1 MPTGAKKISQLPA
14 LTRNDSEII
23 PVVQDDGL
31 GNLTTGTLPI
41 ADLGTDTNIYNT
53 DGTLTGN
60 RTVTQAGNS
69 LTFLGTT
76 NGVVVESASTTRSL
90 YGLNTGNGI
99 GVLGVGGVE
108 DGVRGESNSGAGV
121 SGLSNTS
128 YGGEFIG
135 ASGILGQGT
144 TYGVVGVS
152 VGSGVYAYSTGSGYG
167 VVPYEN
173 TGSAGALNCQGK
185 ALFNGTAAT
194 GSSLVQI
201 DSTTQ
206 GVLLPRMT
214 TTQRNAIASPATGLE
229 IYNTTTNRK
238 EVYNG
243 TFWQGISMRFLQIQH
258 AAWSPVDAQTVAFG
272 VLPLIPVTATISPA
286 PYEIVMRGNGV
297 IRGCDFESYA
307 SGVAGTNESWSLYVR
322 HQGTDYLVQTVSAS
336 AAVRKFS
343 NTSLNIPY
351 VSGDIVRMVFVN
363 PTWATN
369 PTLVGGG
376 GFLTLQ

>member
-41 ADLGTDTNIYNT
+41 SDLGTDTNFANT
-53 DGTLTGN
+53 NLTLTGN
-60 RTVTQAGNS
+60 RTHNLASYDLQYNNAHILAYGTDTQTIFAQ
-69 LTFLGTT
+69 
-76 NGVVVESASTTRSL
+76 
-90 YGLNTGNGI
+90 NTGKGN
-99 GVLGVGGVE
+99 
-108 DGVRGESNSGAGV
+108 
-121 SGLSNTS
+121 
-128 YGGEFIG
+128 
-135 ASGILGQGT
+135 
-144 TYGVVGVS
+144 GVVGVADS
-152 VGSGVYAYSTGSGYG
+152 
-167 VVPYEN
+167 
-173 TGSAGALNCQGK
+173 
-185 ALFNGTAAT
+185 AT
-194 GSSLVQI
+194 GVAGSSTSGNGVSGSSSSGIGVAGESATSKAGDFRGDFLVETYSGATGAI
-201 DSTTQ
+201 AASAITEIRSTTK

-243 TFWQGISMRFLQIQH
+243 TFWQGISMRFLQVLFST
-258 AAWSPVDAQTVAFG
+258 WNPTDAQTVAFG
-272 VLPLIPVTATISPA
+272 MAAGTPQLASLSPA

-297 IRGCDFESYA
+297 IRGCDFTTFCT
-307 SGVAGTNESWSLYVR
+307 GVAGSNESWSLYVR
-322 HQGTDYLVQTVSAS
+322 HQGTDYLVQTVAS
-336 AAVRKFS
+336 NTAVRTFT

-351 VSGDIVRMVFVN
+351 VAGDIVRMIFIN

-369 PTLVGGG
+369 PTNVVGG

>member
-1 MPTGAKKISQLPA
+1 MPNGAKKISQLPA

-31 GNLTTGTLPI
+31 GNLTTGTLDI

-53 DGTLTGN
+53 DGTLTSN
-60 RTVTQAGNS
+60 RTLNLDNKTLKFV
-69 LTFLGTT
+69 GT
-76 NGVVVESASTTRSL
+76 
-90 YGLNTGNGI
+90 NTGMTVNTTTARSIVSQSSADATVYGT
-99 GVLGVGGVE
+99 
-108 DGVRGESNSGAGV
+108 NSA
-121 SGLSNTS
+121 
-128 YGGEFIG
+128 
-135 ASGILGQGT
+135 
-144 TYGVVGVS
+144 
-152 VGSGVYAYSTGSGYG
+152 SGYG
-167 VVPYEN
+167 VW
-173 TGSAGALNCQGK
+173 GDSASSNGVYGTSSGATAVWG
-185 ALFNGTAAT
+185 NGGVLAESWNI
-194 GSSLVQI
+194 GSSRNTSAVLQAN
-201 DSTTQ
+201 STTQ
-206 GVLLPRMT
+206 GALLPRMT